1 MELQINSVDQ
11 MHQLGA
17 KIGAQLKAGDVVVL
31 TGELGSGKTVL
42 TQGIASSF
50 GIKNITSPTFVI
62 SRVYKSKINFIHID
76 TYRLLDQGVSSFS
89 DLDFESYLENS
100 IFVIEWGAS
109 FVNTLN
115 DQYLEIIIKQGTE
128 ESFRNI
134 SFNLVGDRWSGFNL
148 WVPFWQLIPQP
159 LEHLSL

>member
-62 SRVYKSKINFIHID
+62 SRVYKSKTNFIHID

-109 FVNTLN
+109 FVNTLT
-115 DQYLEIIIKQGTE
+115 DQYLEIIIRQGTE

-148 WVPFWQLIPQP
+148 
-159 LEHLSL
+159 

>member
-42 TQGIASSF
+42 TQGMASSF

-115 DQYLEIIIKQGTE
+115 DQYLERIIKQGTE

-148 WVPFWQLIPQP
+148 
-159 LEHLSL
+159 